1 MKLHNFASRC
11 LCLLTGVALF
21 TACDNETDFADPNN
35 RDGKPLRI
43 ETSIA
48 ETRAVVTSTN
58 FSEGDRVGL
67 FVLDDGG
74 QYYADNAMNQPA
86 TYNAS
91 GWSMEN
97 EIVLSKE
104 KTPYVFA
111 VYPYYGS
118 ADYIPVDIN
127 MRMSINIAPNQYEG
141 IEGQADW
148 MYANALPLEGNTAK
162 LTFRHALA
170 RVTLQLKRGAEEQ
183 GDGYLSLVRM
193 QNATKYNA
201 STNEEMGK
209 GKKLQTYGIMSLSDG
224 TIETYGEENA
234 NIELATE
241 LVLSEDAQ
249 SIDILVIP
257 TAPNG
262 QLCTPEEGT
271 TGGGIEV
278 LFTIDGKQ
286 YRVDLGVPTW
296 HAGQQYIYPITI
308 NRNSAEVTPE
318 LTPTEGEYVDL
329 GLPSGTLWASCN
341 IGAYSPEGTGF
352 FCAWGERDYWKDE
365 YSLATYKWCNG
376 TYNSMMK
383 YCTNSDFGIVDN
395 KTTLDLLDD
404 AAYILLGNNWRMPTI
419 NECDELIKNCTW
431 TWVTRSCN
439 GEERTGYIVTG
450 KNGNSIF
457 IPAAGQYHG
466 SDINMYA
473 YYWSSTLYDK
483 TNNRAQILNFSDKTI
498 SCSISSRNDGF
509 PIRPV
514 YDPQPELTPTE
525 GAYINLGLPSG
536 TLWASC
542 NVGANFPS
550 ELGNHYAW
558 GETETKDEYT
568 MENYKYFDSETFGYI
583 SIGENISGT
592 KYDAAYV
599 NLGKNWRMPTDV
611 ECQELIDVCDIFYR
625 EYNGEW
631 GYFIIGPNENC
642 IFLPRE
648 TFWGDYWTGVS
659 YSENS
664 AKHLRIDLLP
674 IGTLTSS
681 DIGSLNR
688 ETGSII
694 RPIYDPQPT
703 EPVAEAVDL
712 GLSVKWASFNVGAT
726 KPEEYGGYYA
736 WGETEEGNYG
746 ESSLTYNLSKSE
758 LQSRGII
765 SEDGNLTAFYDVATT
780 KWGGAWRMP
789 TLAEIQELI
798 NKCTWERT
806 TQNGVNGCKVS
817 GSNGNSIFLP
827 CAGLR
832 LGTTFLEVGT
842 YGHCWSASLDG
853 YDIWYAHQLEFD
865 DSSICWDNYGERGNG
880 YTVRPVTK

>member
-11 LCLLTGVALF
+11 LCLLTGMALF
-21 TACDNETDFADPNN
+21 TACDNETDFADPTG

-58 FSEGDRVGL
+58 FAEGDHIGL

-170 RVTLQLKRGAEEQ
+170 RVTLQLKSIDQQ
-183 GDGYLSLVRM
+183 GDGFLSLVRM

-224 TIETYGEENA
+224 TIETYGEEDA
-234 NIELATE
+234 NLELATE

-278 LFTIDGKQ
+278 LLTIDGKQ

-296 HAGQQYIYPITI
+296 HAGQQYIYPITT

-341 IGAYSPEGTGF
+341 
-352 FCAWGERDYWKDE
+352 
-365 YSLATYKWCNG
+365 
-376 TYNSMMK
+376 
-383 YCTNSDFGIVDN
+383 
-395 KTTLDLLDD
+395 
-404 AAYILLGNNWRMPTI
+404 
-419 NECDELIKNCTW
+419 
-431 TWVTRSCN
+431 
-439 GEERTGYIVTG
+439 
-450 KNGNSIF
+450 
-457 IPAAGQYHG
+457 
-466 SDINMYA
+466 
-473 YYWSSTLYDK
+473 
-483 TNNRAQILNFSDKTI
+483 
-498 SCSISSRNDGF
+498 
-509 PIRPV
+509 
-514 YDPQPELTPTE
+514 
-525 GAYINLGLPSG
+525 
-536 TLWASC
+536 
-542 NVGANFPS
+542 VGANSP
-550 ELGNHYAW
+550 EEAGGYYAW
-558 GETETKDEYT
+558 GETDEK
-568 MENYKYFDSETFGYI
+568 ENYSWDTYNWGTGTSF
-583 SIGENISGT
+583 T
-592 KYDAAYV
+592 KYCTDSSYGTVDGKTTLEPEDDVAYMV
-599 NLGKNWRMPTDV
+599 LGSEWRMPTQTEV
-611 ECQELIDVCDIFYR
+611 QELQ
-625 EYNGEW
+625 EYCTWTLGEYKGCAGYLIEGSNG
-631 GYFIIGPNENC
+631 NC
-642 IFLPRE
+642 IFLPFAGAIYDNERHYESEGYYWTATLRE
-648 TFWGDYWTGVS
+648 TLSGIFNYFNT
-659 YSENS
+659 NS
-664 AKHLRIDLLP
+664 KYYNLGYQRYY
-674 IGTLTSS
+674 GMTV
-681 DIGSLNR
+681 
-688 ETGSII
+688 
-694 RPIYDPQPT
+694 RPIYAPQPT

-736 WGETEEGNYG
+736 WGETEEKEEYSWEKYNWCKGTETSIFKYCTNSSYG
-746 ESSLTYNLSKSE
+746 TVDNKTTLDL
-758 LQSRGII
+758 
-765 SEDGNLTAFYDVATT
+765 EDDVAHV
-780 KWGGAWRMP
+780 KWGGTWRMP
-789 TLAEIQELI
+789 TQEEIQELVE
-798 NKCTWERT
+798 KCTWTWTE
-806 TQNGVNGCKVS
+806 QNGVS
-817 GSNGNSIFLP
+817 GQLVTSSNGNSIFLP
-827 CAGLR
+827 AAGHR
-832 LGTTFLEVGT
+832 GGTGFYERGSLGYYWSATLYGYGSFHAYNLYFGSGDGGYWDYWVDRS
-842 YGHCWSASLDG
+842 YGHA
-853 YDIWYAHQLEFD
+853 
-865 DSSICWDNYGERGNG
+865 
-880 YTVRPVTK
+880 VRPVTE

>member
-1 MKLHNFASRC
+1 MKLHNIAS
-11 LCLLTGVALF
+11 LCLSLFAGVALL

-58 FSEGDRVGL
+58 FAEGDHIGL
-67 FVLDDGG
+67 FVLDGDGKS
-74 QYYADNAMNQPA
+74 YTENSMNQQV
-86 TYNAS
+86 TYSNNT
-91 GWSMEN
+91 WVMQN
-97 EIVLSKE
+97 DIVLSGNLS
-104 KTPYVFA
+104 PYIYAF
-111 VYPYYGS
+111 YPHFDVG
-118 ADYIPVDIN
+118 DYITEPKDVKIPIN
-127 MRMSINIAPNQYEG
+127 LTPNLYNDVS
-141 IEGQADW
+141 GQADW
-148 MYANALPLEGNTAK
+148 MYANILLTQGNTAK

-262 QLCTPEEGT
+262 QLCTPDANT

-278 LFTIDGKQ
+278 LLTIDGKQ

-308 NRNSAEVTPE
+308 NRNSAEVTLE
-318 LTPTEGEYVDL
+318 PTEGAYIDL

-341 IGAYSPEGTGF
+341 VGAYFPEETGY

-498 SCSISSRNDGF
+498 CCSISSRNDGF

-568 MENYKYFDSETFGYI
+568 MENYKYFDSETFEYI

-664 AKHLRIDLLP
+664 AKHLQIDLLP

-681 DIGSLNR
+681 NIASLNR
-688 ETGSII
+688 VTGSII

-703 EPVAEAVDL
+703 EPVAEAIDL

-736 WGETEEGNYG
+736 WGETEEKEEY
-746 ESSLTYNLSKSE
+746 STSTSLTYNLSYSE
-758 LQSRGII
+758 LKSRGII
-765 SEDGNLTAFYDVATT
+765 GEDGNLTASYDVAAI
-780 KWGGAWRMP
+780 KWGGNWRMP
-789 TLAEIQELI
+789 TSVEIQELI
-798 NKCTWERT
+798 EICTWTLTEL
-806 TQNGVNGCKVS
+806 NGINGYKVLGPNS
-817 GSNGNSIFLP
+817 NSIFLP
-827 CAGLR
+827 AAGVFNPSR
-832 LGTTFLEVGT
+832 LNYVGEDGF
-842 YGHCWSASLDG
+842 YWSSTSNSD
-853 YDIWYAHQLEFD
+853 DCFAHGFHFYSE
-865 DSSICWDNYGERGNG
+865 NYGIKPNSWCNTGHS
-880 YTVRPVTK
+880 VRPVTK

>member
-1 MKLHNFASRC
+1 MKLHNIAS
-11 LCLLTGVALF
+11 LCLSLFAGVALL

-48 ETRAVVTSTN
+48 ETRAVVTGTN
-58 FSEGDRVGL
+58 FAEGDHVGL

-183 GDGYLSLVRM
+183 GDGMLTKVRM

-341 IGAYSPEGTGF
+341 VGADSPEEAG
-352 FCAWGERDYWKDE
+352 
-365 YSLATYKWCNG
+365 
-376 TYNSMMK
+376 
-383 YCTNSDFGIVDN
+383 
-395 KTTLDLLDD
+395 
-404 AAYILLGNNWRMPTI
+404 
-419 NECDELIKNCTW
+419 
-431 TWVTRSCN
+431 
-439 GEERTGYIVTG
+439 GY
-450 KNGNSIF
+450 
-457 IPAAGQYHG
+457 
-466 SDINMYA
+466 
-473 YYWSSTLYDK
+473 
-483 TNNRAQILNFSDKTI
+483 
-498 SCSISSRNDGF
+498 
-509 PIRPV
+509 
-514 YDPQPELTPTE
+514 
-525 GAYINLGLPSG
+525 
-536 TLWASC
+536 
-542 NVGANFPS
+542 
-550 ELGNHYAW
+550 YAW
-558 GETETKDEYT
+558 GETDEKEDYSWGT
-568 MENYKYFDSETFGYI
+568 YNWGTGTSF
-583 SIGENISGT
+583 T
-592 KYDAAYV
+592 KYCTDSSYGTVDGKTTLEPEDDVAYMV
-599 NLGKNWRMPTDV
+599 LGSEWRMPTQTEV
-611 ECQELIDVCDIFYR
+611 QELQ
-625 EYNGEW
+625 EYCTWTLGEYKGCAGYLIEGSNG
-631 GYFIIGPNENC
+631 NC
-642 IFLPRE
+642 IFLPFAGAIYDNERHYESEGYYWTATLRE
-648 TFWGDYWTGVS
+648 TLSGIFNYFNT
-659 YSENS
+659 NS
-664 AKHLRIDLLP
+664 KYYNLGYQRYY
-674 IGTLTSS
+674 GMTV
-681 DIGSLNR
+681 
-688 ETGSII
+688 

-736 WGETEEGNYG
+736 WGETEEKEEYSWG
-746 ESSLTYNLSKSE
+746 TYNWCKGTATSITKYCTN
-758 LQSRGII
+758 
-765 SEDGNLTAFYDVATT
+765 SEDGTVDNKTTLDPEDDVAHV
-780 KWGGAWRMP
+780 KWGGTWRMP
-789 TLAEIQELI
+789 TQAEIQELVE
-798 NKCTWERT
+798 KCTWTWTE
-806 TQNGVNGCKVS
+806 QNGVS
-817 GSNGNSIFLP
+817 GQLVTSSNGNSIFLP
-827 CAGLR
+827 AAGDR
-832 LGTTFLEVGT
+832 NGTDF
-842 YGHCWSASLDG
+842 GHRGSRGYYWSATLYEDYS
-853 YDIWYAHQLEFD
+853 YYAYYLHFN
-865 DSSICWDNYGERGNG
+865 SSNG
-880 YTVRPVTK
+880 SWGRSSRFLGFAVRPVTE